1 MLAAQSW
8 LHRADPHLSAGPASS
23 RSRLCWTDECKECG
37 CLLAEAA
44 WDSEHLQAARGG
56 GSGPLSEAQAALPAA
71 SALRFITKLR
81 NDGLSQRSELSRGR
95 RGVSTPGLGG
105 SQGSRAA
112 CMSPGK
118 VVLPLAGRSA
128 GCGLTGR
135 SLSRASNAPHPGWVR
150 TTSPLLQCRG
160 WGQLLESCCSLK
172 NLPGV

>member
-8 LHRADPHLSAGPASS
+8 LHRADPRLSAGPASS

-95 RGVSTPGLGG
+95 SEHPRTEGLAGLKSGLHEPWQGG
-105 SQGSRAA
+105 PSPCRQECGLRAHWPLPEQSEQ
-112 CMSPGK
+112 CPSPGVGK
-118 VVLPLAGRSA
+118 DNLSA
-128 GCGLTGR
+128 V
-135 SLSRASNAPHPGWVR
+135 AV
-150 TTSPLLQCRG
+150 
-160 WGQLLESCCSLK
+160 
-172 NLPGV
+172 